1 MHYARPGKC
10 GSDVSQ
16 GNWNSNLLLHIQ
28 AGLFLPV
35 FDNILNSLNQL
46 LYMVFSND
54 VVKPV
59 LVTCTLLSIACFQI
73 LIYQNLIKLWSRLL
87 ILQQGLSDHI
97 LFFYNH

>member
-73 LIYQNLIKLWSRLL
+73 SIYQNLIKKSVD
-87 ILQQGLSDHI
+87 IHVIFHVHMQTHQ
-97 LFFYNH
+97 